1 MEIYKKNARLFCAGL
16 SRFFGA
22 GKAVFGAGEAAGAR
36 GMGERQ
42 KRRERH
48 GFHTVIPSE
57 GGDQVGGWQKRHGFP
72 GFPGNDGGRGRGAAG
87 VLSPGGSRMA
97 VLESVGDA
105 RFVHCAALS
114 FTVIGKR
121 PGG

>member
-1 MEIYKKNARLFCAGL
+1 MPFDQVAVESEGQ
-16 SRFFGA
+16 
-22 GKAVFGAGEAAGAR
+22 GK
-36 GMGERQ
+36 RQ
-42 KRRERH
+42 KTERH
-48 GFHTVIPSE
+48 GFPVCT
-57 GGDQVGGWQKRHGFP
+57 
-72 GFPGNDGGRGRGAAG
+72 GNDGGRGRGAAG